1 MGMMTQLIENV
12 AKEGIPGTVAKKYFH
27 GNASPLKEFNTAE
40 FARKGTGG
48 MSQGWGHYITE
59 SESVGKHYA
68 EITGAGKEKVSFLDE
83 DVTELFRKNRMDT
96 KELKYK
102 IDNNDVEGVRDSAS
116 ILSQKLQFNL
126 EDTKEYLS
134 QQHPDSPI
142 ARKYFDIIKQDESE
156 LEKVIMMQKYPEG
169 INIRSSKFLH
179 EISIP
184 EDMQFIPW
192 DEPLQKDMAM
202 KIGRALKDYNEV
214 LRERWPKYDVDFT
227 SRYAG
232 GNFTGGDMYRE
243 ISKQFGGDKQASEFL
258 SSIGIDGNKYKG
270 DMGKGDYYNYV
281 IFDDKKSKII
291 KSTMLASL
299 MAALI
304 GRDKVASPPKDN
316 SY

>member
-1 MGMMTQLIENV
+1 MTQLKENV

-68 EITGAGKEKVSFLDE
+68 EITGGKKGRFYLGDEEIRPSLIHTDLDAVITNIPAE
-83 DVTELFRKNRMDT
+83 ERNAMVAEYKARDEQWIRNHKDT
-96 KELKYK
+96 M
-102 IDNNDVEGVRDSAS
+102 
-116 ILSQKLQFNL
+116 
-126 EDTKEYLS
+126 
-134 QQHPDSPI
+134 HPDSYNYMKERI
-142 ARKYFDIIKQDESE
+142 GFYDRLLNSSE
-156 LEKVIMMQKYPEG
+156 PLRREAP
-169 INIRSSKFLH
+169 KFLH

-202 KIGRALKDYNEV
+202 KIGGALKDYNEV

-270 DMGKGDYYNYV
+270 DTGKGDYYNYV
-281 IFDDKKSKII
+281 IFDDKKSKVI

-304 GRDKVASPPKDN
+304 GRDKIASPPREN